1 VVVPAALVALVA
13 LWQSADTIR
22 RFVFMLVPLGFAMWA
37 AHLLYHV
44 ARIPVTGAQILLL
57 DAGLL
62 LTLYVGWRIQDAV
75 MKFIPWAVTACLL
88 YCAGIWILFQPME
101 MRGMMH

>member
-1 VVVPAALVALVA
+1 MLVPVALVALIS

-44 ARIPVTGAQILLL
+44 ARMPVTSAQILLL

-62 LTLYVGWRIQDAV
+62 LTLYTGWRIQDAV
-75 MKFIPWAVTACLL
+75 MKFVPWAVTACLL